1 MEKRYFELN
10 DNNFKTR
17 SADDG
22 KDIYLEGY
30 FVRYDDVYEIAPG
43 VTESIRKGALTDAIK
58 DNDVRALINHDST
71 LVLGRTGAGTFTL
84 EDREE
89 GLFGRI
95 LINKKDTDA
104 MNAYARCERG
114 DISGCSIGFDIEA
127 EECEESETGKI
138 HYTITKIFPLYEGTV
153 CTFPAYGRTSI
164 NARSKNAIDAQ
175 KRIALAWQER
185 MKKRLRGENNGV
197 EGIDA

>member
-1 MEKRYFELN
+1 MERRYLN
-10 DNNFKTR
+10 ANNFSTR
-17 SADDG
+17 SDENG

-58 DNDVRALINHDST
+58 DNDVKALINHDST

-84 EDREE
+84 EDRSE
-89 GLFGRI
+89 GLWGSI
-95 LINKKDTDA
+95 LINKEDTDA
-104 MNAYARCERG
+104 TNAYARCKRG
-114 DISGCSIGFDIEA
+114 DIPGCSFGFDIA
-127 EECEESETGKI
+127 SEEIEESETGKI
-138 HYTITKIFPLYEGTV
+138 HYTITKIFPLYECTV

-164 NARSKNAIDAQ
+164 NARSKNAVDA
-175 KRIALAWQER
+175 KNRKTLAWQER

>member
-1 MEKRYFELN
+1 MQMMA
-10 DNNFKTR
+10 KTFIL
-17 SADDG
+17 
-22 KDIYLEGY
+22 KGY

-104 MNAYARCERG
+104 DN
-114 DISGCSIGFDIEA
+114 
-127 EECEESETGKI
+127 
-138 HYTITKIFPLYEGTV
+138 
-153 CTFPAYGRTSI
+153 
-164 NARSKNAIDAQ
+164 
-175 KRIALAWQER
+175 
-185 MKKRLRGENNGV
+185 
-197 EGIDA
+197 